1 MMKILHLSPKGL
13 DPIKQWSSKMK
24 AAIYIASFII
34 AVALLIDVY
43 FVYLHFFNEDLIR
56 QIIK

>member
-1 MMKILHLSPKGL
+1 MKS
-13 DPIKQWSSKMK
+13 
-24 AAIYIASFII
+24 AIYIASFIV
-34 AVALLIDVY
+34 AVALLIDIS